1 MLSGVTPCREK
12 CGLWPVVGDGRGGG
26 VPFRGRRQYNGPLA
40 VPLKR
45 TPSPA
50 VVQLSVETS
59 PPVVIIGAGLAGLS
73 CAVELH
79 RRKIPCQVL
88 EATDRIGGRLR
99 SDVVDGFTLD
109 FGFQVL
115 LTAYPACRERLDLA
129 GLRLRSFEPG
139 AVVRHRG
146 GFATLGDPWRRP
158 GQLFKTAFS
167 PIGTLGDKLRIAAL
181 RRASCRGSLDELYTR
196 PHEPTIDRL
205 RRLGFSS
212 PFVEQFFRPFLG
224 GVFLDPSLQTSSR
237 MLEFVFRM
245 FAQGDIAIPADGM
258 AAIPRQ
264 LADKLPRGTIR
275 LQHTVET
282 IKDGT
287 LYLTGDQ
294 SIKPRRIVLAVE
306 STAAAALLG
315 DETIDTPWHQNVT
328 HYFAAPQSPDR
339 RKMLILAGDEYADP
353 DNDPHAIPDR
363 PIGTVAILSDI
374 APEYAPPGQALIS
387 VTSRQPATWNVS
399 GPGLEVVRKQLA
411 QWFGPAVQQW
421 RHLRSYSVPY
431 GLPTLTLDQVV
442 RSPAYGEFVL
452 CGDYLETPSIQ
463 GALNSGVRAAA
474 LIASS

>member
-1 MLSGVTPCREK
+1 
-12 CGLWPVVGDGRGGG
+12 
-26 VPFRGRRQYNGPLA
+26 
-40 VPLKR
+40 
-45 TPSPA
+45 
-50 VVQLSVETS
+50 
-59 PPVVIIGAGLAGLS
+59 
-73 CAVELH
+73 
-79 RRKIPCQVL
+79 
-88 EATDRIGGRLR
+88 
-99 SDVVDGFTLD
+99 
-109 FGFQVL
+109 
-115 LTAYPACRERLDLA
+115 
-129 GLRLRSFEPG
+129 
-139 AVVRHRG
+139 
-146 GFATLGDPWRRP
+146 
-158 GQLFKTAFS
+158 
-167 PIGTLGDKLRIAAL
+167 
-181 RRASCRGSLDELYTR
+181 
-196 PHEPTIDRL
+196 
-205 RRLGFSS
+205 
-212 PFVEQFFRPFLG
+212 
-224 GVFLDPSLQTSSR
+224 

-287 LYLTGDQ
+287 LYLTGGQ

-399 GPGLEVVRKQLA
+399 GPGLEVVREQLA
-411 QWFGPAVQQW
+411 QWFGPVVQQW

-463 GALNSGVRAAA
+463 GALNSGVRAAS